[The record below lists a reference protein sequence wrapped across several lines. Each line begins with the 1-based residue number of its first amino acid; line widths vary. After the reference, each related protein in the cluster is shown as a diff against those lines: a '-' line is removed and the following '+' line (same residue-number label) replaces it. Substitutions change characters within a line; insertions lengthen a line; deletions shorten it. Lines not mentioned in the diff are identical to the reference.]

1 MELAPFTCRAE
12 DAGLFETMAYDGLAG
27 GFNDSGADEQVLL
40 RNLG

>member
-12 DAGLFETMAYDGLAG
+12 DAGLFETMAYLAG